1 MGELARQH
9 NFLHCAAAV
18 GGSDLLPQTNDMPQ
32 AHYLSHIMVATAA
45 AGFCFAADVV
55 NADSVARQW
64 NEQLLRAVQLDTPR
78 PTVHA
83 RNLFHTSA
91 AMYDAWS
98 AYDPGSAGYLFNG
111 SAIATDLSA
120 ARDESISYAAYDVL
134 SARFINSPGADT
146 TLAAL
151 RQQMQHLGYDP
162 NAAMTPAAQLGRRV
176 AARYLSYGQTDG
188 SNESNGFAD
197 TSGYIPQNPPMV
209 VDDAGT
215 LLQDRDRWQPLTIEG
230 QTQVFLTPHWG
241 NVQPFAI
248 QRTVSNG
255 FYAQDLV
262 SAPPASGTAQ
272 FKADA
277 LEVIRYTS
285 WLDPDDGVTVN
296 ISPSAVGSSTLGTND
311 GAGHTVNP
319 ATGQPYADNVV
330 KRGDWGRVLAE
341 FWADGPNST
350 TPPGHWNEI
359 ANQVSDHPMLAKRI
373 GGTGPVVDD
382 LEWDVKL
389 YFSLNAA
396 VHDAAI
402 GAWDAKRQ
410 VDYVRPISMIRDM
423 ASRGQASDPSLPSY
437 DPLGLPLEN
446 GLSEVVTA
454 DSIAS
459 GRHEGFEVGDIVVQS
474 WLGFD
479 DPDGDGV
486 AGVGW
491 IDATHWLPYQAQDFV
506 TPAFSGYV
514 SGHSTFSRAAAE
526 ILASITGDAYFPGGI
541 GEFFYEED
549 RGLNFENGPTE
560 DVLLQWATYYDA
572 ADEAGLSRLFGGIHV
587 FADDFDGRIIGDFVG
602 REAWAEAQLYFT
614 NTIPEPSSLS
624 LIGLACLCLMRRRR
638 M

>member
-1 MGELARQH
+1 
-9 NFLHCAAAV
+9 
-18 GGSDLLPQTNDMPQ
+18 
-32 AHYLSHIMVATAA
+32 MVATAV
-45 AGFCFAADVV
+45 AGICFAADAA

-64 NEQLLRAVQLDTPR
+64 NEQLLGAIRLDTPR
-78 PTVHA
+78 PTVHS

-98 AYDPGSAGYLFNG
+98 AYDPGSAGYLFDI
-111 SAIATDLSA
+111 SATSTDLSA

-134 SARFINSPGADT
+134 SARYANSPGAGT
-146 TLAAL
+146 TLTSL
-151 RQQMQHLGYDP
+151 RQQMQNLGYDP
-162 NAAMTPAAQLGRRV
+162 DAAATPAAQLGRQV
-176 AARYLSYGQTDG
+176 AARYLNYGQTDG
-188 SNESNGFAD
+188 SNEANGFAD
-197 TSGYIPQNPPMV
+197 TSGYTPQNLPMV

-230 QTQVFLTPHWG
+230 QTQAFLTPHWG
-241 NVQPFAI
+241 NVRPFAI
-248 QRTVSNG
+248 QRMVDED
-255 FYAQDLV
+255 FYAQSFV
-262 SAPPASGTAQ
+262 SPPPASGTGQ

-277 LEVIRYTS
+277 LEVVRYTS
-285 WLDPDDGVTVN
+285 WLDPDDGVNIN
-296 ISPSAVGSSTLGTND
+296 ISPNAVGNSTLGTND
-311 GAGHTVNP
+311 GTGHTVNP
-319 ATGQPYADNVV
+319 TTGQPYADNVV
-330 KRGDWGRVLAE
+330 KRGDWGRVQAE

-359 ANQVSDHPMLAKRI
+359 ANHVSDHPMLDKRI
-373 GGTGPVVDD
+373 GGTGSVVED

-402 GAWDAKRQ
+402 GAWDAKRR

-423 ASRGQASDPSLPSY
+423 ATRGQASNPSLPSY

-454 DSIAS
+454 NSIAS
-459 GRHEGFEVGDIVVQS
+459 GRHEGFEIGEIVVQS

-491 IDATHWLPYQAQDFV
+491 IDATQWLPYQAEDFV

-526 ILASITGDAYFPGGI
+526 ILSSITGDAYFPGGV
-541 GEFFYEED
+541 GEFLYEMD
-549 RGLNFENGPTE
+549 RGLNFENGPSE

-572 ADEAGLSRLFGGIHV
+572 ADEAGLSRLYGGIHV
-587 FADDFDGRIIGDFVG
+587 FADDFDGRIIGDLLG

-614 NTIPEPSSLS
+614 NTIPEPSSLAILTLS
-624 LIGLACLCLMRRRR
+624 APLLFRRRR
-638 M
+638 I